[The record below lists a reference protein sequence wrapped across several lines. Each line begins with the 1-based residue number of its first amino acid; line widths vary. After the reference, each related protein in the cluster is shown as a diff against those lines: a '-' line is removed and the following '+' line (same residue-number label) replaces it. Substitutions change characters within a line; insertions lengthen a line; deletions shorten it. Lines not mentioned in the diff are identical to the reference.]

1 MVGVEREWSY
11 NWFVLDFSVSDL
23 DSDEDD
29 EEDLDEGMNE
39 KPLTAKEA
47 KQLQREWLKSRYDT
61 IRNGSD
67 DEASHYEN
75 VKDQR
80 YIFVWYYF
88 YLFLLLFACLYYSI
102 KYELIRGTYNHV
114 YVLSTS
120 LPRVF
125 MDEVACSMKHLN
137 KDSP

>member
-1 MVGVEREWSY
+1 
-11 NWFVLDFSVSDL
+11 
-23 DSDEDD
+23 
-29 EEDLDEGMNE
+29 MNE

-80 YIFVWYYF
+80 YVSLFNDIIIIFF
-88 YLFLLLFACLYYSI
+88 ILFACLYYSI
-102 KYELIRGTYNHV
+102 KYELIRGTIMYIC
-114 YVLSTS
+114 Y
-120 LPRVF
+120 
-125 MDEVACSMKHLN
+125 
-137 KDSP
+137 

>member
-80 YIFVWYYF
+80 YLFVWYYYHLF
-88 YLFLLLFACLYYSI
+88 YIICMP
-102 KYELIRGTYNHV
+102 
-114 YVLSTS
+114 VL
-120 LPRVF
+120 
-125 MDEVACSMKHLN
+125 
-137 KDSP
+137 

>member
-1 MVGVEREWSY
+1 
-11 NWFVLDFSVSDL
+11 
-23 DSDEDD
+23 
-29 EEDLDEGMNE
+29 MNE

-80 YIFVWYYF
+80 YYIC
-88 YLFLLLFACLYYSI
+88 LILLFVLYY
-102 KYELIRGTYNHV
+102 LH
-114 YVLSTS
+114 
-120 LPRVF
+120 
-125 MDEVACSMKHLN
+125 ACIIA
-137 KDSP
+137 

>member
-1 MVGVEREWSY
+1 MGRNFAGNSLIIINDEEDDNNTSK
-11 NWFVLDFSVSDL
+11 DSVSDL

-67 DEASHYEN
+67 DEASRYEN
-75 VKDQR
+75 VKDQSSSDE
-80 YIFVWYYF
+80 
-88 YLFLLLFACLYYSI
+88 A
-102 KYELIRGTYNHV
+102 
-114 YVLSTS
+114 
-120 LPRVF
+120 
-125 MDEVACSMKHLN
+125 DEVLIMKIVNMNLTVQI
-137 KDSP
+137 

>member
-1 MVGVEREWSY
+1 M
-11 NWFVLDFSVSDL
+11 WFDYIWLHLITFVYSVSDL

-80 YIFVWYYF
+80 YVFVWYCYHLF
-88 YLFLLLFACLYYSI
+88 YIICMP
-102 KYELIRGTYNHV
+102 
-114 YVLSTS
+114 VL
-120 LPRVF
+120 
-125 MDEVACSMKHLN
+125 
-137 KDSP
+137 

>member
-1 MVGVEREWSY
+1 MITFDY
-11 NWFVLDFSVSDL
+11 SVSDL

-67 DEASHYEN
+67 DEASRYEN

-80 YIFVWYYF
+80 YIFVLYY
-88 YLFLLLFACLYYSI
+88 YLFYIICMP
-102 KYELIRGTYNHV
+102 
-114 YVLSTS
+114 VL
-120 LPRVF
+120 
-125 MDEVACSMKHLN
+125 
-137 KDSP
+137 

>member
-1 MVGVEREWSY
+1 
-11 NWFVLDFSVSDL
+11 
-23 DSDEDD
+23 
-29 EEDLDEGMNE
+29 MNE

-80 YIFVWYYF
+80 YYICLILLLFV
-88 YLFLLLFACLYYSI
+88 LLLFACLYYSI

-114 YVLSTS
+114 YLLLIYRGFLWTR
-120 LPRVF
+120 LRVPT
-125 MDEVACSMKHLN
+125 N
-137 KDSP
+137 I

>member
-1 MVGVEREWSY
+1 MFRKPKRKKQAGLRRKRA
-11 NWFVLDFSVSDL
+11 
-23 DSDEDD
+23 EDD

-80 YIFVWYYF
+80 YQ
-88 YLFLLLFACLYYSI
+88 
-102 KYELIRGTYNHV
+102 KR
-114 YVLSTS
+114 
-120 LPRVF
+120 
-125 MDEVACSMKHLN
+125 N
-137 KDSP
+137 KR